1 MFCFVLFAD
10 DPRRPCS
17 HHRARPAQQQAA
29 GGAVHAAP
37 RRSARYAEDPF
48 GDAAAGGDGTRG
60 SDCPCDSAAQPSWT
74 GASNRRCDRTWAAAD
89 PWHTLVRRGI
99 CVRVLQNAAFTS
111 NASLTSAQMG
121 LSGKLALQPIYTMSG
136 GQKSRVSFA
145 MITWTKPHVMLLDE
159 PTNHLDLVRACTFTD
174 MRRPRTVCNP

>member
-1 MFCFVLFAD
+1 
-10 DPRRPCS
+10 
-17 HHRARPAQQQAA
+17 
-29 GGAVHAAP
+29 
-37 RRSARYAEDPF
+37 
-48 GDAAAGGDGTRG
+48 
-60 SDCPCDSAAQPSWT
+60 
-74 GASNRRCDRTWAAAD
+74 
-89 PWHTLVRRGI
+89 
-99 CVRVLQNAAFTS
+99 LQNAAFTS